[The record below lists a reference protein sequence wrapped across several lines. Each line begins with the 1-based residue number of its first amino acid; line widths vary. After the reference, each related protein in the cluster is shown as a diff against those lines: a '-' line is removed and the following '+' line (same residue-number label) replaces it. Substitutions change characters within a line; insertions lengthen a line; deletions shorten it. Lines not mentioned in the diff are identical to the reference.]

1 MVSAR
6 GADRVRARLR
16 RGVVALCAGVVAGSF
31 ASGLP
36 VTPAS
41 AFEGIPVVSNC
52 TAAPTLAE
60 GAVGDDVRCLQFAL
74 IMFGFPA
81 PYTGMFDRETAD
93 QVFWFQAARPDLDAD
108 GMAGPATLDALGILA
123 VGEVAVVPFAFTCLA
138 DATILPFASGR
149 SVECVQ
155 QRLIELGH
163 YQGAITGTNDV
174 ATQMGILSFQRTAP
188 PIAADGIAG
197 PRTLAAMGIWSG
209 NTVVAGA
216 GPVFVPGAPVPSQPA
231 TVGPG
236 PWPAPMQ
243 AQPNWRLTPDGLP
256 VYGNRTPCT
265 RAQADVIAAEFARDG
280 ADVATQQ
287 WAVYIATREGGCR
300 HDAVNIN
307 PATRDDSHCTFQ
319 INALAGTFGPFGELG
334 RRGWTAENVKTSLS
348 ACADAAS
355 DLWVF
360 CGRGP
365 WEPPYSCSPPW
376 RDGMIGLPDA
386 NIPTTTT
393 STTVPPITLP
403 PTAPSTTVA
412 APPSGPPPAAP
423 PVPTTTPPTVPTTTS
438 PPSTTVVEGP

>member
-6 GADRVRARLR
+6 GAERGRARLR
-16 RGVVALCAGVVAGSF
+16 RVVLTLCAAVIAGSL
-31 ASGLP
+31 AAALP
-36 VTPAS
+36 VSSS
-41 AFEGIPVVSNC
+41 AAYEGIPMVSNC

-74 IMFGFPA
+74 IMFGYPV
-81 PYTGMFDRETAD
+81 PYSGMFDRETAD
-93 QVFWFQAARPDLDAD
+93 QVFWFQAARPELDAD
-108 GMAGPATLDALGILA
+108 GMAGPRTLEALGILDTGA
-123 VGEVAVVPFAFTCLA
+123 PEVVPFAFTCLA
-138 DATILPFASGR
+138 DATIMPFATGQ

-174 ATQMGILSFQRTAP
+174 ATQIGILSFQRTAP

-209 NTVVAGA
+209 NTIAAGS

-243 AQPNWRLTPDGLP
+243 DQPNWRLTPEGLP

-287 WAVYIATREGGCR
+287 WAVYVATREGGCR
-300 HDAVNIN
+300 YDAVNLN
-307 PATRDDSHCTFQ
+307 LATRDDSHCTFQ

-334 RRGWTAENVKTSLS
+334 RRGWTAENVKSSLS

-376 RDGMIGLPDA
+376 RNGMIGLPDA
-386 NIPTTTT
+386 NIPATTT
-393 STTVPPITLP
+393 STTVPPVTIP
-403 PTAPSTTVA
+403 PTAPPATTPG
-412 APPSGPPPAAP
+412 PPTGPPPAAP
-423 PVPTTTPPTVPTTTS
+423 PVPTTPPPTTAPATTTT
-438 PPSTTVVEGP
+438 STTVVVGP